1 MLRSVITGTGC
12 YIPPVIKKNSDFVSG
27 IFYDEHHQPL
37 SLSSEVI
44 VKKFGQITGI
54 EERRY
59 APDNLN
65 TSDLAAKAAML
76 AIVDSGVD
84 AETIDQI
91 IVAHNYG
98 DVKKGAKQSDA
109 VPSIASRV
117 KHALGINNP
126 FCVPYDILFGCPG
139 W

>member
-76 AIVDSGVD
+76 VGTGTIGVKRLGHFKSLNGGRRNGAESAGRNIAMAPPNAKRRGCKRPRAWD
-84 AETIDQI
+84 A
-91 IVAHNYG
+91 
-98 DVKKGAKQSDA
+98 
-109 VPSIASRV
+109 
-117 KHALGINNP
+117 
-126 FCVPYDILFGCPG
+126 
-139 W
+139 